1 MTVWSLISKFLI
13 FFNGYEKINQC
24 LQRTTAWS
32 QPWLPGDFVSMKK
45 CWICMNKAW
54 ISSIVRVDSLREHPF
69 FSAFIHPPRRPTTGN
84 TSMARIP
91 KQEVQFYLSM
101 GMQWS
106 EDTSDKW
113 KLTPVLIKR
122 EQVCQ
127 ERKCL
132 ICEKILREMEKST
145 FWYE

>member
-24 LQRTTAWS
+24 VIVA
-32 QPWLPGDFVSMKK
+32 WLPGDFVSMKK

-54 ISSIVRVDSLREHPF
+54 ISSIVRGDGLREHPF
-69 FSAFIHPPRRPTTGN
+69 FRLLFTRRDDWRPEIRLWLVCQMKNRKSSFISAWACSWIACG
-84 TSMARIP
+84 
-91 KQEVQFYLSM
+91 
-101 GMQWS
+101 WS

-113 KLTPVLIKR
+113 KSTPVLIKR

-127 ERKCL
+127 DRKCL
-132 ICEKILREMEKST
+132 TCEKILREKEKST
-145 FWYE
+145 F